1 MIRQLGRTFTA
12 LGMVLLIVAAAPWA
26 ASCSAATIIGQ
37 PVLLSTLLG
46 GGSLV
51 SGDKTFDNFSYLPT
65 GDMPPASSVN
75 VVAIQ
80 DNLGNFG
87 IRIQGNFLDIA
98 TSLGGSDAL
107 VTFNVT
113 AGPNRLISDVH
124 MEGNPTLLGTFGSVS
139 VVETFLPFCADPV
152 ACRLKI
158 YDDNSLSP
166 PGVLTAST
174 ILPTPTKT
182 LPVQKDIAAYAL
194 PNPQNPTG
202 QGQTATLSF
211 VDQTFSQITIPEPA
225 TAALIVGGAL
235 GLVLMRRRSS
245 SH

>member
-1 MIRQLGRTFTA
+1 MIRQLGRSFIA
-12 LGMVLLIVAAAPWA
+12 LGMVLVILAAGA
-26 ASCSAATIIGQ
+26 ATCSAATIIGQ
-37 PVLLSTLLG
+37 PVLLSSLLG
-46 GGSLV
+46 GGSIV
-51 SGDKTFDNFSYLPT
+51 SGDKTFDAFTYLPT
-65 GDMPPASSVN
+65 GDMPPATSVN

-80 DNLGNFG
+80 DDLGNFG

-98 TSLGGSDAL
+98 ASAGGSDAL

-124 MEGNPTLLGTFGSVS
+124 MQGNPVLLGTFGSVS

-152 ACRLKI
+152 ACVLKI
-158 YDDNSLSP
+158 YNDNSLSP

-194 PNPQNPTG
+194 ANPQNPSG

-211 VDQTFSQITIPEPA
+211 VDQTFSQIVIPEPA
-225 TAALIVGGAL
+225 TAALVLAGAL
-235 GLVLMRRRSS
+235 GLLLVRRRS
-245 SH
+245 